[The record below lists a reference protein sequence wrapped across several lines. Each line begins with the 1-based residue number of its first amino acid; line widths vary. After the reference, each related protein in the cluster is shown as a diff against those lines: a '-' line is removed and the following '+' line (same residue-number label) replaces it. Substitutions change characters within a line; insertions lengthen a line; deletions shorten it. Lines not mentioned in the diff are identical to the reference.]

1 MIAWRCAPAGGGHA
15 VPVTQPE
22 EPSRYRHLPE
32 PVRPEDAVETVD
44 VSEHHEIETDSDE
57 RLRLLRQAGGV

>member
-1 MIAWRCAPAGGGHA
+1 
-15 VPVTQPE
+15 VTQPE

-44 VSEHHEIETDSDE
+44 VSERPEIETDAEE
-57 RLRLLRQAGGV
+57 RARFLRNAGGG